1 MGLVSGAL
9 LSALVAV
16 SAGSIIRAAFPSHVV
31 LVLYGAFAV
40 VVVVAELMGRRLP
53 LPQNARQVPRS
64 IVFDDPRWGPL
75 QFGFEM
81 GTGVRTFVPT
91 GLPHLLALGLIL
103 VAPWD
108 AALLAGVGFGLG
120 RGFMSTSRTKSGD
133 VGWWD
138 IRYQRTRRLNVA
150 VLSLVALASAVSI
163 AAMGW

>member
-1 MGLVSGAL
+1 M
-9 LSALVAV
+9 SALVAV
-16 SAGSIIRAAFPSHVV
+16 SAGSIIRAALPERVV
-31 LVLYGAFAV
+31 LVVLGAFAV
-40 VVVVAELMGRRLP
+40 TVVTAELMGRRLP

-64 IVFDDPRWGPL
+64 IVFDDPRWGPF

-103 VAPWD
+103 AAPWY
-108 AALLAGVGFGLG
+108 AALLAGVGFGIG

-150 VLSLVALASAVSI
+150 VLSLVALVSAVTI
-163 AAMGW
+163 AVMSW